1 MIKNDWVLKRPLKS
15 CFNKKKKE
23 NKGKK
28 KETVRLWLAL
38 VTVTGQ
44 CWRGAPS
51 TWAQRAVPKM

>member
-15 CFNKKKKE
+15 CFNK
-23 NKGKK
+23 KK